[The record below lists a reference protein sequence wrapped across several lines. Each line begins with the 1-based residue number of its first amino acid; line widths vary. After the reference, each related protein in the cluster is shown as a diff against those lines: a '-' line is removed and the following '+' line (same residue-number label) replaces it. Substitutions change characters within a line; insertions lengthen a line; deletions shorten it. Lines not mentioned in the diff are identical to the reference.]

1 LFAAFNILLVRF
13 RGNAGFGGGG
23 AGTGIVYLLSKC
35 SSLRVCFIQAT
46 SVFNSERVAEMFHTA
61 ANMAARPM
69 ALTMRNTFDV
79 FMSSFTRE
87 YEKKD
92 SSTSS
97 SGERFRNQ
105 DQHDAYGN
113 A

>member
-23 AGTGIVYLLSKC
+23 AGTGIAYLLC
-35 SSLRVCFIQAT
+35 SIFNVCLIHAT
-46 SVFNSERVAEMFHTA
+46 SVLSSAKLPEIDQTA
-61 ANMAARPM
+61 AKRAARPM
-69 ALTMRNTFDV
+69 ELMILRMLGVSISAF
-79 FMSSFTRE
+79 SSE
-87 YEKKD
+87 NKQED
-92 SSTSS
+92 ASASS